1 MSNETFISDLM
12 THKSKVS
19 FNINAIMKSLMIAKN
34 NHDSS
39 KFCLEERGPY
49 ESVFNTLQNS
59 EYGSNEHKEA
69 LDIIKPAIDHH
80 YKENRHHPE
89 HFEDGIS
96 GMNLVDICEM
106 ISDWKAASD
115 RKGSDVRNFIITVAK
130 KKYNMSDDLTSILL
144 NTVDNM
150 FIGET
155 ED

>member
-1 MSNETFISDLM
+1 M
-12 THKSKVS
+12 
-19 FNINAIMKSLMIAKN
+19 
-34 NHDSS
+34 
-39 KFCLEERGPY
+39 
-49 ESVFNTLQNS
+49 FNTLQNS

-115 RKGSDVRNFIITVAK
+115 RKGV
-130 KKYNMSDDLTSILL
+130 
-144 NTVDNM
+144 
-150 FIGET
+150 
-155 ED
+155 